1 MMRPP
6 DTHEPGYSN
15 PRFAPPNVRL
25 PFQSLPEHRMNRPT
39 LSVSCPPPTF
49 QYLCH
54 MAPPL
59 MSSSIACPN
68 PMSFPPPPIRPP
80 DQRVP
85 APHPMPVYSESPP
98 PYKQLYNVPPPQS
111 SSRPE
116 TPSQVYVPPY
126 PPPAMPATSFPNC
139 TDPVTTEHR
148 NSLQPPSE
156 PFRSNVQT
164 PVASIP
170 YSAAYHHQDRKL
182 EAMMTNGGCNLKVP
196 SFIETPSYKRDEY
209 QQCTSQG
216 MPADIGDEN
225 AYLKY
230 KERDRRRSDDRNISR
245 GGYDS
250 RRNSDHLEYEGQHWE
265 RFVRR
270 TSQSPLQRGSPQR
283 RRSRSPLNDR
293 RRSRSPLNER
303 RRSRSPLN
311 ERRRSRD
318 SSRSSDQRPH
328 TRDCKWSRAH
338 NSKDKGS
345 RDRASK
351 SPGKIR
357 QSGENK
363 KCTEIGDKEVS
374 VNTELESPARNLR
387 YSNSPEYSRSHS
399 RASFR
404 RSSRSPNYRS
414 RKRSR
419 SYSPE
424 SLKSLSSR
432 PTGSSYKEKRAA
444 TERELLLEKWR

>member
-1 MMRPP
+1 M
-6 DTHEPGYSN
+6 
-15 PRFAPPNVRL
+15 
-25 PFQSLPEHRMNRPT
+25 
-39 LSVSCPPPTF
+39 
-49 QYLCH
+49 
-54 MAPPL
+54 
-59 MSSSIACPN
+59 
-68 PMSFPPPPIRPP
+68 
-80 DQRVP
+80 
-85 APHPMPVYSESPP
+85 
-98 PYKQLYNVPPPQS
+98 
-111 SSRPE
+111 
-116 TPSQVYVPPY
+116 
-126 PPPAMPATSFPNC
+126 TS
-139 TDPVTTEHR
+139 
-148 NSLQPPSE
+148 
-156 PFRSNVQT
+156 
-164 PVASIP
+164 
-170 YSAAYHHQDRKL
+170 
-182 EAMMTNGGCNLKVP
+182 GGCNLKV
-196 SFIETPSYKRDEY
+196 SNFVETPSYKRDEY
-209 QQCTSQG
+209 QRCTSQG

-225 AYLKY
+225 AYVKY
-230 KERDRRRSDDRNISR
+230 KERDRRRSDDRSISR

-250 RRNSDHLEYEGQHWE
+250 KRNSDHLEYEGQHWE

-270 TSQSPLQRGSPQR
+270 RSRSPLHRGSPQR
-283 RRSRSPLNDR
+283 RRSRSPLNDRRRSRSPLNERRRSRSPANERRRSRSPLNERRRSRSPGNERRRSRSLLNER

-328 TRDCKWSRAH
+328 TRDCKWSRAR

-432 PTGSSYKEKRAA
+432 ATRGSYKEKRAA

>member
-1 MMRPP
+1 M
-6 DTHEPGYSN
+6 
-15 PRFAPPNVRL
+15 
-25 PFQSLPEHRMNRPT
+25 
-39 LSVSCPPPTF
+39 
-49 QYLCH
+49 
-54 MAPPL
+54 
-59 MSSSIACPN
+59 
-68 PMSFPPPPIRPP
+68 
-80 DQRVP
+80 
-85 APHPMPVYSESPP
+85 
-98 PYKQLYNVPPPQS
+98 
-111 SSRPE
+111 
-116 TPSQVYVPPY
+116 
-126 PPPAMPATSFPNC
+126 TS
-139 TDPVTTEHR
+139 
-148 NSLQPPSE
+148 
-156 PFRSNVQT
+156 
-164 PVASIP
+164 
-170 YSAAYHHQDRKL
+170 
-182 EAMMTNGGCNLKVP
+182 GGCNLKVP
-196 SFIETPSYKRDEY
+196 NFVETPSYKRDEY
-209 QQCTSQG
+209 QRCTSQG

-270 TSQSPLQRGSPQR
+270 RSRSPLHRGSPQR

-303 RRSRSPLN
+303 RRSRSPGNERRRSRSPLNDRRRSRSPLNERRRSRSPGNERRRSRSLLKERRRSRSPLNDRRRSRSPLN

-328 TRDCKWSRAH
+328 ARDCKWSRAH

-432 PTGSSYKEKRAA
+432 PTRSSYKEKRAA

>member
-1 MMRPP
+1 M
-6 DTHEPGYSN
+6 
-15 PRFAPPNVRL
+15 
-25 PFQSLPEHRMNRPT
+25 
-39 LSVSCPPPTF
+39 
-49 QYLCH
+49 
-54 MAPPL
+54 
-59 MSSSIACPN
+59 
-68 PMSFPPPPIRPP
+68 
-80 DQRVP
+80 
-85 APHPMPVYSESPP
+85 
-98 PYKQLYNVPPPQS
+98 
-111 SSRPE
+111 
-116 TPSQVYVPPY
+116 
-126 PPPAMPATSFPNC
+126 TS
-139 TDPVTTEHR
+139 
-148 NSLQPPSE
+148 
-156 PFRSNVQT
+156 
-164 PVASIP
+164 
-170 YSAAYHHQDRKL
+170 
-182 EAMMTNGGCNLKVP
+182 GGCNLKVP
-196 SFIETPSYKRDEY
+196 NFAETASYKRDEY

-250 RRNSDHLEYEGQHWE
+250 RRNSDHIEYEGQHWE

-270 TSQSPLQRGSPQR
+270 RSRSPPHRGSPQR

-303 RRSRSPLN
+303 RRSRSPGN
-311 ERRRSRD
+311 ERRRSRSLLKERRRSRSPMNERRRSRSPLSEKRRSRD

-328 TRDCKWSRAH
+328 TRDCKWSRAR

-399 RASFR
+399 RLSFR

-432 PTGSSYKEKRAA
+432 PTRSSYKEKRAA

>member
-1 MMRPP
+1 M
-6 DTHEPGYSN
+6 
-15 PRFAPPNVRL
+15 
-25 PFQSLPEHRMNRPT
+25 
-39 LSVSCPPPTF
+39 
-49 QYLCH
+49 
-54 MAPPL
+54 
-59 MSSSIACPN
+59 
-68 PMSFPPPPIRPP
+68 
-80 DQRVP
+80 
-85 APHPMPVYSESPP
+85 
-98 PYKQLYNVPPPQS
+98 
-111 SSRPE
+111 
-116 TPSQVYVPPY
+116 
-126 PPPAMPATSFPNC
+126 TS
-139 TDPVTTEHR
+139 
-148 NSLQPPSE
+148 
-156 PFRSNVQT
+156 
-164 PVASIP
+164 
-170 YSAAYHHQDRKL
+170 
-182 EAMMTNGGCNLKVP
+182 GGCNLKV
-196 SFIETPSYKRDEY
+196 SNFAETPSYKRDDY
-209 QQCTSQG
+209 QRCTSQG

-230 KERDRRRSDDRNISR
+230 KERDRRRSDDRSISR

-250 RRNSDHLEYEGQHWE
+250 RRSSDHLEYEGQHWE

-270 TSQSPLQRGSPQR
+270 RSRSPLHRGSPQRRRSRSPPNDRRRSRSPLNERRRSRSPLNER

-303 RRSRSPLN
+303 RRSRSPANERRRSRSPLN
-311 ERRRSRD
+311 ERRQSRD

-328 TRDCKWSRAH
+328 TRDCKWSRAR

-374 VNTELESPARNLR
+374 VNTELESPARNLS

-432 PTGSSYKEKRAA
+432 ATRSSYKEKRAA

>member
-1 MMRPP
+1 M
-6 DTHEPGYSN
+6 
-15 PRFAPPNVRL
+15 
-25 PFQSLPEHRMNRPT
+25 
-39 LSVSCPPPTF
+39 
-49 QYLCH
+49 
-54 MAPPL
+54 
-59 MSSSIACPN
+59 
-68 PMSFPPPPIRPP
+68 
-80 DQRVP
+80 
-85 APHPMPVYSESPP
+85 
-98 PYKQLYNVPPPQS
+98 
-111 SSRPE
+111 
-116 TPSQVYVPPY
+116 
-126 PPPAMPATSFPNC
+126 TS
-139 TDPVTTEHR
+139 
-148 NSLQPPSE
+148 
-156 PFRSNVQT
+156 
-164 PVASIP
+164 
-170 YSAAYHHQDRKL
+170 
-182 EAMMTNGGCNLKVP
+182 GGCNLKV
-196 SFIETPSYKRDEY
+196 SNFVETPSYKRDEY
-209 QQCTSQG
+209 QRCTSQG

-225 AYLKY
+225 AYVKY
-230 KERDRRRSDDRNISR
+230 KERDRRRSDDRSISR

-250 RRNSDHLEYEGQHWE
+250 KRNSDHLEYEGQHWE

-270 TSQSPLQRGSPQR
+270 RSRSPLHRGSPQR
-283 RRSRSPLNDR
+283 RRSRSPLNDRRRSRSPLNERRRSRSPLNERRRSRIPLNDRRRSRSPLNERRRSRSPANERRRSRSPLNERRRSRSPGNERRRSRSLLNER

-328 TRDCKWSRAH
+328 TRDCKWSRAR

-432 PTGSSYKEKRAA
+432 ATRGSYKEKRAA